1 MGSRAMMQSQALDGA
16 IHQEGTWWRIC
27 EVCLDGYSSIIM
39 MLCKANRLDTA
50 SSATGS
56 SIISLLPTCPID
68 GSGPLSSLMLDVSR
82 RLLSLAG
89 TFLALF
95 PFPPTVS
102 RVFGLYRCYYPIGNL
117 TRRILANLGKPNST
131 EDAKILQKISV
142 GVDRVAI
149 QHKDLRPLQLALRDG
164 LRAIRLHLS
173 QNTEA
178 E

>member
-1 MGSRAMMQSQALDGA
+1 
-16 IHQEGTWWRIC
+16 
-27 EVCLDGYSSIIM
+27 
-39 MLCKANRLDTA
+39 
-50 SSATGS
+50 
-56 SIISLLPTCPID
+56 
-68 GSGPLSSLMLDVSR
+68 MLDVSR